1 MRIQLART
9 LSKRAASELVYLHDL
24 WVGGAAPNRAK
35 QLLDTLRNKMSDP
48 ASVQTVAARLDGS
61 SINVYRALLA
71 KPGNAAHFDEIRTA
85 VSSKGMSA
93 TGVRVALAELVQV
106 GLAANVS
113 TRNAGHTSSL
123 WGVPA
128 ELAQAATRA
137 NRQGRAPFELLTLTG
152 WLMTHF
158 QSQGA
163 SPKDAETQANRM
175 KPFLGAE
182 AAVLGRLQELAP
194 DLRNAVWTI
203 ALEHGGLLPLQNLG
217 SVLNGTQANEFRS
230 ILQDTTLGTIGMMDL
245 EDFGIRQRSQ
255 VVVIFQDV
263 VLACMKHHAKVN
275 PIVPTQTASIGVD
288 FVSNFDRFANFVD
301 DETVRFTVRG
311 TIFKSTG
318 KRLAERLLPN
328 PGLEFG
334 RLEILEM
341 EYRFALAF
349 RFIDRTGARS
359 FRVTQA
365 GKEFLALPLLDKQ
378 RIMLDCLA
386 EDRDM
391 PGDVTHQLPL
401 RRLVLLVL
409 KHFEP
414 NQWIDA
420 MTLPFLARSIYLAS
434 LQAKGREGSEKASFP
449 VRSSADLN
457 SLSWNLFTWVRKHL
471 YLLGLV
477 DMGYDQNGRA
487 CAVRLTHMGAEFL
500 GMLPATDLSAA
511 GHIVVNPD
519 YEVVLFPGERSHEL
533 IYELDRFADREK
545 SDSLYHYRITPAS
558 LHRAL
563 SEGMQLDAILKL
575 LNQLSRT
582 PLPQNVEYSLE
593 SWARSDGMVVFHPA
607 DAKLL
612 CDSAEILDRI
622 SLHPELGRLG
632 LERVDQNT
640 LQICSAVELDPLT
653 NWIRDYG
660 VSVRIAS

>member
-1 MRIQLART
+1 
-9 LSKRAASELVYLHDL
+9 
-24 WVGGAAPNRAK
+24 
-35 QLLDTLRNKMSDP
+35 
-48 ASVQTVAARLDGS
+48 
-61 SINVYRALLA
+61 
-71 KPGNAAHFDEIRTA
+71 
-85 VSSKGMSA
+85 
-93 TGVRVALAELVQV
+93 
-106 GLAANVS
+106 
-113 TRNAGHTSSL
+113 
-123 WGVPA
+123 
-128 ELAQAATRA
+128 
-137 NRQGRAPFELLTLTG
+137 
-152 WLMTHF
+152 MTHF

-263 VLACMKHHAKVN
+263 VLACMKHHAKVS

-401 RRLVLLVL
+401 RRLVLRVL